1 MAALRILSS
10 WRNFIALA
18 LVGLLATGL
27 WAGRG
32 VLLGAEEDKGVL
44 VSFISRMLSSPDMQI
59 SIGAIDGALS
69 SDSTI
74 RDVTIADR
82 DGVWFKLDHA
92 RLVWSRVALL
102 RGRLEVDGLDAGKA
116 EVLRKPVS
124 STAPAPADSEP
135 FDPKSLIPDLPVLV
149 DIRSFRLGELSLG
162 PDVVGQAAR
171 IGLGGHAKLGDSS
184 VGMDVDVAAQRLDAP
199 GAIGAKLNYD
209 PKTTN
214 LALAISAKEPAGGVV
229 ASALKIDGRP
239 PVELDVKGDGKLD
252 DFSARLTF
260 SAGEKVGAQADARL
274 QKAGADRQFSLN
286 GSGRISSLV
295 PQRFAALFA
304 DPMTITSSG
313 RIPAAGGWTFDDLK
327 LATASASI
335 RYAGA
340 LSTEQLKGRLQLAMP
355 NIAPLGAIAERPL
368 SGSADL
374 AIDLDAKFKAG
385 AYAANVDGHLDNAKT
400 GTPALDRL
408 IGRRLTLKG
417 PLEYSDAGFGK
428 SALDVAGQNVKAKLA
443 AVKSGGGQA
452 LQVDASIS
460 NLSAL
465 DERLT
470 GVANLAM
477 TVTGNPKRPNANGTL
492 TVEDATAAGR
502 PIRRLQMTVT
512 GKDILNLPDLALK
525 LDGDVDNRPASGTL
539 AVAKSDSG
547 WKIAPSQ
554 IVIGRATING
564 SGSVAPSGLASG
576 KLTIAAPALEDLS
589 AFALRDLQGRLNA
602 DISFDATGGAQSA
615 DVTASGSG
623 IRAGDITV
631 GRVDLRGKVADLWRK
646 LMIDAT
652 ATIDNARAQGT
663 DIPRLRVVARGDQ
676 ASTAFDLTGEA
687 KGFAIDGKATMTPG
701 DRLRVDIASLNARRA
716 GRRIALA
723 APATLTWQD
732 GTLSFDRITV
742 AADSGRLTAS
752 GRAGKALDVSVDV
765 KSLPLGLLA
774 LVAPSLNLS
783 GTLDGEARLQGSS
796 AAPTGDWK
804 VRIARLS
811 DPSLRSAGLSAL
823 DINANGRLQGTST
836 TVSAQVAAGRAGN
849 LQITGNVP
857 IDGSR
862 RLDLSARGTLDAS
875 AANTMLAANGQT
887 VTGRAAVDVRLTG
900 GFDAPQVSGTVTMNG
915 GTFNDPLN
923 GIRLDNLSARLTGS
937 GRELNIEQV
946 SATTRN
952 GGRISG
958 NGRVAIDPA
967 AGFPGTLRITGRN
980 AQISAT
986 QSVSSIADFDIALG
1000 GALGRKPNVSG
1011 KITFNS
1017 MDVTVPERLPIS
1029 LRPLPNAKHIDPT
1042 PFVREILA
1050 LERKA
1055 KARAKAR
1062 SAFDATLDLSVSAP
1076 ARIFVRG
1083 RGIDAEFGGDLRLS
1097 GTVQKPVAIGQF
1109 DMRRGS
1115 ISIAGKRIDI
1125 TRGKLTFTGGLSP
1138 EIDFVAETS
1147 ASDATLQVNVAGA
1160 AAEPTFSFSSQPQ
1173 LPSDEVLSRILF
1185 AKPSG
1190 GLSAFQ
1196 AVMLAQTVAQFTG
1209 AGGGL
1214 GVFDKLRQ
1222 SLGVDT
1228 LDVREDKNGVSAG
1241 ASRYISDRISVGVRA
1256 GAKPEQSTV
1265 GVNVDITKR
1274 IRGVGEVGADGRTSV
1289 GVGVEW
1295 EY

>member
-1 MAALRILSS
+1 MAALRTFSS

-18 LVGLLATGL
+18 FVAVLATGL
-27 WAGRG
+27 WAGRS
-32 VLLGAEEDKGVL
+32 VLQGAEEDKGVL
-44 VSFISRMLSSPDMQI
+44 ASFISRMLSSPDMII
-59 SIGAIDGALS
+59 SIGAVDGALS

-82 DGVWFKLDHA
+82 DGVWFRLDRA

-116 EVLRKPVS
+116 EILRKPVS
-124 STAPAPADSEP
+124 SAAPAPAETAP
-135 FDPKSLIPDLPVLV
+135 FDPKSFIPDLPVLV
-149 DIRSFRLGELSLG
+149 DIRSFRLAELALG

-184 VGMDVDVAAQRLDAP
+184 VGMDVDISAQRFDAP

-214 LALAISAKEPAGGVV
+214 LTLAISAKEPAGGVV
-229 ASALKIDGRP
+229 ASALKIADRP

-252 DFSARLTF
+252 DFSAKLTF

-286 GSGRISSLV
+286 GSGRISALV
-295 PQRFAALFA
+295 PERFAALFA
-304 DPMTITSSG
+304 DPMTIDSSG
-313 RIPAAGGWTFDDLK
+313 RIPAAGGWMFDDLK

-340 LSTEQLKGRLQLAMP
+340 LSTDQLKGRLQLAMP
-355 NIAPLGAIAERPL
+355 DIAPLGSIVERPL
-368 SGSADL
+368 AGSADL
-374 AIDLDAKFKAG
+374 ALDLDARFKAG
-385 AYAANVDGHLDNAKT
+385 AFAARIDGKLANLAT
-400 GTPALDRL
+400 GTPVLDRL
-408 IGRRLTLKG
+408 IGRNLTLNG
-417 PLEYSDAGFGK
+417 PIEYSDAGFGT
-428 SALDVAGQNVKAKLA
+428 SALDIAGQNVKAKLSS
-443 AVKSGGGQA
+443 VKAGGGPA

-460 NLSAL
+460 NLTAL

-470 GVANLAM
+470 GVANLAV
-477 TVTGNPKRPNANGTL
+477 TATGNPRHPNANGAFTL
-492 TVEDATAAGR
+492 ENATAAGR
-502 PIRRLQMTVT
+502 PIRRLQVNIT
-512 GKDILNLPDLALK
+512 GKDVLNLPDLILK
-525 LDGDVDNRPASGTL
+525 LDGDVDNRPASGTV
-539 AVAKSDSG
+539 AIAKSASG
-547 WKIAPSQ
+547 WTIAPSE
-554 IVIGRATING
+554 VSIGRATIKAN
-564 SGSVAPSGLASG
+564 GSVAPSGLTSG

-589 AFALRDLQGRLNA
+589 AFALRDMQGRLTA
-602 DISFDATGGAQSA
+602 DIALGVTGGAQSA
-615 DVTASGSG
+615 EVTASGSG
-623 IRAGDITV
+623 IRAGDIRV
-631 GRVDLRGKVADLWRK
+631 GRLDLRGKGTDLLRK
-646 LMIDAT
+646 PMIDAT
-652 ATIDNARAQGT
+652 ATVENANAQGT
-663 DIPRLRVVARGDQ
+663 DIPRLRIVARGNQ
-676 ASTAFDLTGEA
+676 ASTAFDLSGEA
-687 KGFAIDGKATMTPG
+687 KGFALDGKATMTPG
-701 DRLRVDIASLNARRA
+701 DRLRVDIASFNARRA

-723 APATLTWQD
+723 SPATLTWQNE
-732 GTLSFDRITV
+732 TLSFDRI
-742 AADSGRLTAS
+742 AISADSGRLTAT
-752 GRAGKALDVSVDV
+752 GRAGKTLDVDLDI
-765 KSLPLGLLA
+765 KSLPLSLLA
-774 LVAPSLNLS
+774 LVSPSLNLS
-783 GTLDGEARLQGSS
+783 GTLDGSARLQGSA
-796 AAPTGDWK
+796 AAPSGDWK
-804 VRIARLS
+804 VRIAKLS
-811 DPSLRSAGLSAL
+811 DPQLRSSGVPAL
-823 DINANGRLQGTST
+823 DINASGRLEGTST
-836 TVSAQVAAGRAGN
+836 SLTAQVAAGAAGN
-849 LQITGNVP
+849 LQISGRVP

-862 RLDLSARGTLDAS
+862 RLDLAARGTIDAS

-887 VTGRAAVDVRLTG
+887 VSGKAAVDLKLSG
-900 GFDAPQVSGTVTMNG
+900 GFDAPQVSGTVSLNG
-915 GTFNDPLN
+915 GSFSDPLN
-923 GIRLDNLSARLTGS
+923 GIKLNNLTARLAGS
-937 GRELNIEQV
+937 GRTLNIEQL

-967 AGFPGTLRITGRN
+967 AGFPGTLHITGRN

-1000 GALGRKPNVSG
+1000 GALGRKPNISG
-1011 KITFNS
+1011 KVNFSS

-1029 LRPLPNAKHIDPT
+1029 LRPLPNAKHIDPG
-1042 PFVREILA
+1042 PFAREILA
-1050 LERKA
+1050 LEKKA
-1055 KARAKAR
+1055 KARAKTR
-1062 SAFDATLDLSVSAP
+1062 SAFDATLDLAVSAP
-1076 ARIFVRG
+1076 NRMFVRG
-1083 RGIDAEFGGDLRLS
+1083 RGIDAEFGGNLRLS
-1097 GTVQKPVAIGQF
+1097 GTVQKPAAIGQF

-1115 ISIAGKRIDI
+1115 ISIAGKRIEI

-1147 ASDATLQVNVAGA
+1147 ASDATLQVNVTGA

-1256 GAKPEQSTV
+1256 GAKPEQSTL
-1265 GVNVDITKR
+1265 GVKVDITKR
-1274 IRGVGEVGADGRTSV
+1274 IRGVGEVSADGKTSV

>member
-1 MAALRILSS
+1 MAALRTFSS

-18 LVGLLATGL
+18 FVALLATGL
-27 WAGRG
+27 WAGRS
-32 VLLGAEEDKGVL
+32 VLQGAEEDKGVL
-44 VSFISRMLSSPDMQI
+44 ASFISRMLSSPDMII
-59 SIGAIDGALS
+59 SIGAVDGALS
-69 SDSTI
+69 SDSII
-74 RDVTIADR
+74 RDVSIADR
-82 DGVWFKLDHA
+82 DGVWFKLDRA

-116 EVLRKPVS
+116 EVLRRPVS
-124 STAPAPADSEP
+124 SAAPAPAETAP
-135 FDPKSLIPDLPVLV
+135 FDPKSMIPDLPVLV
-149 DIRSFRLGELSLG
+149 DIRSFRLAELSLG

-171 IGLGGHAKLGDSS
+171 IGLGGHAKLGDSF
-184 VGMDVDVAAQRLDAP
+184 VGMDVDISAQRLDAP
-199 GAIGAKLNYD
+199 GAISAKLNYD

-214 LALAISAKEPAGGVV
+214 LTLAISAKEPAGGIV
-229 ASALKIDGRP
+229 ASALKLDDRP

-274 QKAGADRQFSLN
+274 QKAGTDRQFSLN

-295 PQRFAALFA
+295 PERFAALFA
-304 DPMTITSSG
+304 DPMTINSSG

-340 LSTEQLKGRLQLAMP
+340 LGTDQLKGRLQLAMP
-355 NIAPLGAIAERPL
+355 DIAPLGKIVDKPL
-368 SGSADL
+368 AGSADL
-374 AIDLDAKFKAG
+374 ALDLDARFKTG
-385 AYAANVDGHLDNAKT
+385 AFAAKIDGKLANLVT
-400 GTPALDRL
+400 GTPVLDRL
-408 IGRRLTLKG
+408 IGRSLTLNG
-417 PLEYSDAGFGK
+417 PIEYSDAGFGA
-428 SALDVAGQNVKAKLA
+428 SALDIAGQNVKAKLSS
-443 AVKSGGGQA
+443 VKAGGGPA

-460 NLSAL
+460 NLTAL

-477 TVTGNPKRPNANGTL
+477 TATGNPKRPNANGTL
-492 TVEDATAAGR
+492 TVENATAAGR
-502 PIRRLQMTVT
+502 AIRRLQMNIT
-512 GKDILNLPDLALK
+512 GKDVLNLPDLVLK
-525 LDGDVDNRPASGTL
+525 LDGDVDNRPATGTL
-539 AVAKSDSG
+539 AVAKSASG
-547 WKIAPSQ
+547 WTIAPSE
-554 IVIGRATING
+554 IAIGRASIKAN
-564 SGSVAPSGLASG
+564 GSVAPSGLASG
-576 KLTIAAPALEDLS
+576 RLTIAAPALEDLS
-589 AFALRDLQGRLNA
+589 AFALRDMQGRLTA
-602 DISFDATGGAQSA
+602 DIALDAKGGTQSA

-631 GRVDLRGKVADLWRK
+631 GRLDLRGKGTDLLSK
-646 LMIDAT
+646 PTIDAT
-652 ATIDNARAQGT
+652 ATIENANAQGT
-663 DIPRLRVVARGDQ
+663 DIPRLRIVARGNQ

-701 DRLRVDIASLNARRA
+701 ERLRVDIASFNARRA

-723 APATLTWQD
+723 SPATLTWQNE
-732 GTLSFDRITV
+732 TLSFDRITI
-742 AADSGRLTAS
+742 AADSGRLTAT
-752 GRAGKALDVSVDV
+752 GRAGKTLDVALDM

-774 LVAPSLNLS
+774 LASPTLNLS
-783 GTLDGEARLQGSS
+783 GTLDGDARLQGSA

-804 VRIARLS
+804 VRIAKLS
-811 DPSLRSAGLSAL
+811 DPQLRSSGVPAL
-823 DINANGRLQGTST
+823 DVTANGRLEGTST
-836 TVSAQVAAGRAGN
+836 TLTAQVAAGGAGN
-849 LQITGNVP
+849 LQISGRVP

-862 RLDLSARGTLDAS
+862 RLDLAARGTIDAG

-887 VTGRAAVDVRLTG
+887 VSGKANVDLKLSG
-900 GFDAPQVSGTVTMNG
+900 GFDAPQVSGTMTLNG
-915 GTFNDPLN
+915 GSFSDPLN
-923 GIRLDNLSARLTGS
+923 GIKLDNLSARLAGS
-937 GRELNIEQV
+937 GRDLIIEQL

-952 GGRISG
+952 GGKISG
-958 NGRVAIDPA
+958 NGRVAIDAA
-967 AGFPGTLRITGRN
+967 AGFPGTLHVTGRN

-1000 GALGRKPNVSG
+1000 GALGRKPNISG
-1011 KITFNS
+1011 KVNFSS

-1029 LRPLPNAKHIDPT
+1029 LRPLPNAKHIDPG
-1042 PFVREILA
+1042 PFAREILA
-1050 LERKA
+1050 LEKKA
-1055 KARAKAR
+1055 KARSKAR
-1062 SAFDATLDLSVSAP
+1062 SAFDATLDLAVSAP
-1076 ARIFVRG
+1076 ARMFVRG

-1115 ISIAGKRIDI
+1115 ISIAGKRIEI

-1256 GAKPEQSTV
+1256 GAKPEQSTL

-1274 IRGVGEVGADGRTSV
+1274 IRGVGEVSADGKTSV